1 MVRREFVKRKLQLI
15 AEDLGR
21 LAHFKDETF
30 EAVTADFIK
39 LAAVERLLERIVLRA
54 IDVNEHLLSE
64 LATGREERITRL
76 TYRQTFLGLA
86 DLGILP
92 ADFAERIA
100 KSAGLRNILVHDY
113 DDADRQIVYV
123 SIRNCLADYQLYI
136 EVIDE
141 FLERPN

>member
-100 KSAGLRNILVHDY
+100 KSAGLRNILVHDS
-113 DDADRQIVYV
+113 DDADRRIVHT
-123 SIRNCLADYQLYI
+123 SIRHCLVDYQRYI
-136 EVIDE
+136 EAIDE